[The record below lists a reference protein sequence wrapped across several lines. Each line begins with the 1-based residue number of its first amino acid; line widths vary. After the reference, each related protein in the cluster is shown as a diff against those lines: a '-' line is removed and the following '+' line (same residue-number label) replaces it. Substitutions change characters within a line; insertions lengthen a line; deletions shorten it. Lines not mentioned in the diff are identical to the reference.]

1 MNVDDESL
9 VSESI
14 DLPDDVL
21 ILLAKD
27 YIRERDGLSLSLSGD
42 IIMREI
48 ISGQLVYRIA
58 TNATNATNART
69 KNIFNDL
76 VVVN

>member
-27 YIRERDGLSLSLSGD
+27 YIRERDGLSLSLTGNDERFASFYGYNRLARFTSTFYYAIF
-42 IIMREI
+42 IIKAHFLF
-48 ISGQLVYRIA
+48 S
-58 TNATNATNART
+58 
-69 KNIFNDL
+69 
-76 VVVN
+76 

>member
-1 MNVDDESL
+1 MFLDLGL
-9 VSESI
+9 V
-14 DLPDDVL
+14 
-21 ILLAKD
+21 AKKA
-27 YIRERDGLSLSLSGD
+27 LTVALSLSGD
-42 IIMREI
+42 IIMRGI

-58 TNATNATNART
+58 TNATNARS